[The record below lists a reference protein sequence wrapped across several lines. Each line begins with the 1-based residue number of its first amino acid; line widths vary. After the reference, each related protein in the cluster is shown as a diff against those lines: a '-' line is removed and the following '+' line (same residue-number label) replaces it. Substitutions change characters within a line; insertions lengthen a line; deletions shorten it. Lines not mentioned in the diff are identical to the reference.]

1 MKSIKFTAKTAELE
15 LSMQEIETLVNA
27 INEVCE
33 AIPKA
38 EFKTRMGGS
47 CEEYMALSNSLL
59 KGLERLKS
67 DSTRNVNF
75 K

>member
-1 MKSIKFTAKTAELE
+1 MKSIKITAKTADVE
-15 LSMQEIETLVNA
+15 LSLQEIKTFVNA

-67 DSTRNVNF
+67 DSTQSET
-75 K
+75 